1 MQWYYSK
8 NGTQLGPVTQ
18 AELSAKIASGEVSAT
33 ELVWKDGM
41 SDWTPAANLP
51 EFAHSTP
58 PAVSAPPVSYAQP
71 SPYAPPAAPQAYAA
85 KIPNYLWQ
93 SICVTVLC
101 CMPFGVPAIIY
112 DAKVD
117 GLQARGDNAGALSAS
132 KTAKMWCWVAFGC
145 GLAFILF
152 NVGIM
157 IFAGVSGAT
166 SASGYAP

>member
-51 EFAHSTP
+51 EFAYSAP
-58 PAVSAPPVSYAQP
+58 PAVAAGPVSFAQP
-71 SPYAPPAAPQAYAA
+71 SPYAPPTAPQGYVA
-85 KIPNYLWQ
+85 KVPNYLWQ

-112 DAKVD
+112 AAKVD
-117 GLQARGDNAGALSAS
+117 GLQARGDNAGALAAS

-152 NVGIM
+152 YVAVM
-157 IFAGVSGAT
+157 IFAGVS
-166 SASGYAP
+166 SASSGSSYAP